1 MKINLNLKVRED
13 MGMPSPVS
21 TGSEYFPEFTVTQK
35 EGDEDF
41 DLGELP
47 KDGELTVKYKLTRT
61 SENTKTGICTYTFE
75 VREIVSASGSKNK
88 SPAKNYGEDA
98 SSALD
103 RLKEK
108 AENESE
114 HNAAEEEGEY

>member
-1 MKINLNLKVRED
+1 
-13 MGMPSPVS
+13 MGGSIPMSPSSP
-21 TGSEYFPEFTVTQK
+21 EYFPEFTVEQK

-47 KDGELTVKYKLTRT
+47 KEGELTVKYKMTRT

-75 VREIVSASGSKNK
+75 VRNIVSASGNKNK

-98 SSALD
+98 GAALD
-103 RLKEK
+103 RLAKEK
-108 AENESE
+108 AD
-114 HNAAEEEGEY
+114 EEGEY